1 MEPAVTEKAHGKV
14 PFLFDLDPFANQ
26 IKDPQRCAHP
36 LGSCPP
42 MHSVVTSANYREER
56 PMATAR
62 QRRTA
67 SQMRRDDPKIR
78 QKVTSILDAC
88 DEGLD
93 YASET
98 LKSVEAML
106 SKYSYADDVYLRNLW
121 DIQEINYSLA
131 KLIAYRKSLGRDLYI
146 SKLSEGPL
154 GAEIQ
159 RLGDKFV
166 P

>member
-1 MEPAVTEKAHGKV
+1 
-14 PFLFDLDPFANQ
+14 
-26 IKDPQRCAHP
+26 
-36 LGSCPP
+36 
-42 MHSVVTSANYREER
+42 
-56 PMATAR
+56 MATAR

-67 SQMRRDDPKIR
+67 SEMRRDDPKIR
-78 QKVTSILDAC
+78 QKVASILGAC
-88 DEGLD
+88 DDGLD
-93 YASET
+93 CASEI
-98 LKSVEAML
+98 LKNVEAML

-131 KLIAYRKSLGRDLYI
+131 KVIAYRKSLGRDLYI
-146 SKLSEGPL
+146 SKLAGGPL